1 MTHSSAEVGYRTG
14 KVAPFVFE
22 ANEDR
27 SDVGIPL
34 DDRVMIDVIHDGA
47 TLPPE
52 YLVDGDGRRIAERS
66 FYEAF
71 VVERDWGANLVAA
84 RIAQQLGL
92 RGHYTVTTAR
102 CLLDFGRFPGI
113 TRAGAPH
120 LRRFAINH
128 PFSTWLGFEQCS
140 RLLGEHYDGIS
151 AGMDHAIEGKELKL
165 AVHTYDRYNDN
176 GTERPAVSLITRA
189 LGVQENHELPFGVF
203 DPLFPAILSE
213 FTVDRILRDRISLTL
228 ETSGVPVAHNYPYL
242 LPEGSPEVR
251 HQVFSFFRWL
261 QRRFVAQFPESADN
275 PAYQLVWRMVRDT
288 NLRSAEASSLRS
300 FLHLYR
306 RPRGEDRGRYEA
318 AERAYRHLQRFV
330 ESDRATLVA
339 DYRFE
344 PGRAMSMGIE
354 VRKDLIWAFDEFGF
368 PDHPEP
374 SRAYFIADRIAD
386 AILTYFRQDRPRA
399 EERRAGGVGAQQDA
413 WHEQAAQGGTQK

>member
-1 MTHSSAEVGYRTG
+1 MPHTSAEVGYRTDR
-14 KVAPFVFE
+14 VDPFVFD
-22 ANEDR
+22 ANPARAEVD
-27 SDVGIPL
+27 IAL
-34 DDRVMIDVIHDGA
+34 DERVMIDVIHDGA
-47 TLPPE
+47 HLPPE
-52 YLVDGDGRRIAERS
+52 YLVDGEGRRIAERS

-71 VVERDWGANLVAA
+71 VVERDWGANLVAS
-84 RIAQQLGL
+84 RIASQLGL
-92 RGHYTVTTAR
+92 RGHYRVTTAR

-113 TRAGAPH
+113 TREGASH

-128 PFSTWLGFEQCS
+128 PFSAWLGFEQCS
-140 RLLGEHYDGIS
+140 RLLSEHYDGIS
-151 AGMDHAIEGKELKL
+151 NGMDRAIEGKELKL

-228 ETSGVPVAHNYPYL
+228 ESSGVPVAHNYPYL

-261 QRRFVAQFPESADN
+261 QRRFVAQFPETANN
-275 PAYQLVWRMVRDT
+275 PAYRLVWRMVRDT

-306 RPRGEDRGRYEA
+306 RPREVDAGRYEA
-318 AERAYRHLQRFV
+318 AERAYRHIQSFV
-330 ESDRATLVA
+330 EVDHTTLVK

-354 VRKDLIWAFDEFGF
+354 VRKDLIWAFDEFGL
-368 PDHPEP
+368 PDRPEP
-374 SRAYFIADRIAD
+374 NRAYFVADRIAE

-399 EERRAGGVGAQQDA
+399 EERRAGGVGAQVDA
-413 WHEQAAQGGTQK
+413 WYEQSAEVGVQK